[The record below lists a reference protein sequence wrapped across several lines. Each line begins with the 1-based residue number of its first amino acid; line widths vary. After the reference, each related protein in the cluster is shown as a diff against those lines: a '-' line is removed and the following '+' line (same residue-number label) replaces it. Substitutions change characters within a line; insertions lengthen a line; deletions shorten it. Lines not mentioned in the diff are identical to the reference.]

1 MLPEGVKS
9 RFEIEE
15 YKDPIDRVT
24 HLARLLEYTLKALTP
39 NSSLLT
45 FEQLLATHATKFSN
59 IRRLDYARITRNNI
73 VHGDARLKKRHV
85 LDAETVL
92 DGAIDEL
99 LDHCPSPLQEALRGL
114 PLITNESPVTKA
126 DADGDSL
133 RSVGAIPSPLS
144 LDDNTSWAEVQRVI
158 LEAVRAEIRQTL
170 GTHLASSED
179 ALDEEPNR
187 PGAHTINPID
197 GLSYVWVPPG
207 EFLMGAPPEDLA
219 ASNDEKPQHK
229 VVISKGF
236 WVGKTPVTVGAYKQF
251 AKESDFPMPEG
262 PEFDPEFAREDYPIV
277 NVTLYEALSYCRWA
291 RARLLTEAEWEYV
304 CRAGSSNIQP
314 EKVVR
319 SRPKGEVWGG
329 VSVGLYSP
337 NSWGICDMPGN
348 VFEWVKDKYSS
359 NYYAGC
365 IADRTLDPRGPFLR
379 SGWRTMRGGPC
390 LRASMMRNS
399 TRWKVGPTARWD
411 VIGFR
416 CALIQRRR
424 RDLR

>member
-144 LDDNTSWAEVQRVI
+144 LDDNTCLLYTSDAADDLLCVD
-158 LEAVRAEIRQTL
+158 L
-170 GTHLASSED
+170 G
-179 ALDEEPNR
+179 
-187 PGAHTINPID
+187 G
-197 GLSYVWVPPG
+197 
-207 EFLMGAPPEDLA
+207 
-219 ASNDEKPQHK
+219 
-229 VVISKGF
+229 
-236 WVGKTPVTVGAYKQF
+236 
-251 AKESDFPMPEG
+251 
-262 PEFDPEFAREDYPIV
+262 
-277 NVTLYEALSYCRWA
+277 
-291 RARLLTEAEWEYV
+291 
-304 CRAGSSNIQP
+304 
-314 EKVVR
+314 
-319 SRPKGEVWGG
+319 
-329 VSVGLYSP
+329 
-337 NSWGICDMPGN
+337 
-348 VFEWVKDKYSS
+348 
-359 NYYAGC
+359 
-365 IADRTLDPRGPFLR
+365 
-379 SGWRTMRGGPC
+379 
-390 LRASMMRNS
+390 
-399 TRWKVGPTARWD
+399 
-411 VIGFR
+411 
-416 CALIQRRR
+416 RRIIK
-424 RDLR
+424 